1 MNKSSEFVKDK
12 VEEMV
17 SMVEKLGSLL
27 RGILSSRQEEVPA
40 AEFAAEEGEP
50 LADEPVKVETVGSN
64 GQAKPSKSE
73 LVREFLKKHGEE
85 VRNKD
90 VVEAIKKEHGVDVA
104 PSLVSSLKG
113 KGGVRAKKGSESKV
127 RTSRVVSGS
136 AVIREYL
143 EEHGLDSTND
153 EVVRFVKRS
162 KGIEVRPTL
171 VSSVRAIL
179 KKKGGKATRIKKTA
193 GRISKFG
200 RRPTMPSVVI
210 ETLKKAGRDG
220 LELSEITQK
229 VLKSDYEYKG
239 SKDIHGLAQNVYQAL
254 HNLSKKIAH
263 PGFKGNTPVVIHEK
277 TPGHRGGRYRLNPK
291 AKVA

>member
-1 MNKSSEFVKDK
+1 MNKSSEFTEEK

-27 RGILSSRQEEVPA
+27 RGILGAKKEEIPSGVA
-40 AEFAAEEGEP
+40 GFAE
-50 LADEPVKVETVGSN
+50 EPVKAETVEVN
-64 GQAKPSKSE
+64 GQAKPNKSN
-73 LVREFLKKHGEE
+73 LVREFLKKHGKE

-90 VVEAIKKEHGVDVA
+90 VVEAIKKDHGVDVA
-104 PSLVSSLKG
+104 PSLVSLLKG
-113 KGGVRAKKGSESKV
+113 RSDETKAKVAPKKDEETKAS
-127 RTSRVVSGS
+127 TSRVVSGS
-136 AVIREYL
+136 AIIREYL
-143 EEHGLDSTND
+143 EENGLESPND
-153 EVVRFVKRS
+153 EVVKFVKKS
-162 KGIEVRPTL
+162 KGLNVRPTL

-179 KKKGGKATRIKKTA
+179 KKKGMKTTRMKRAEKVKTKS
-193 GRISKFG
+193 GRG
-200 RRPTMPSVVI
+200 PTMPSVVI
-210 ETLKKAGRDG
+210 DTLKKAGKEG
-220 LELSEITQK
+220 MELSEITQK

-277 TPGHRGGRYRLNPK
+277 TPGQRGGRYKLNPK